1 MQSLEQNWI
10 LLFKRVP
17 TFFPPEKKNW
27 SICFKCPKR
36 VQIWYFTVFF
46 CVNGNFLESETF
58 TGVLFC
64 GIECPGKVWATIES
78 CILYLPKKIAQFFS
92 CERKESKFH
101 ILLLSFVWKV
111 NFLNQKIFTG
121 VLFCDTEGLCKL
133 SAKTESCFPNMLK
146 KNLPFVSTRRKRV
159 QISYFI
165 AFFCLKSKL
174 PEPKILR
181 RSFILWHW
189 RALQSL
195 GQNWILLS
203 KSAQKEFVN
212 FFRATKNG
220 PNLIFYCFLL

>member
-1 MQSLEQNWI
+1 MTLKGHANFQPKLNPAFQ
-10 LLFKRVP
+10 
-17 TFFPPEKKNW
+17 
-27 SICFKCPKR
+27 IC
-36 VQIWYFTVFF
+36 
-46 CVNGNFLESETF
+46 L
-58 TGVLFC
+58 
-64 GIECPGKVWATIES
+64 
-78 CILYLPKKIAQFFS
+78 KKICYLFPAG
-92 CERKESKFH
+92 KKGSKFH

-111 NFLNQKIFTG
+111 NCLNEKTLTK
-121 VLFCDTEGLCKL
+121 VLFCDTEGPCKL